1 MLRKRQGRA
10 DRSGGGRRP
19 KYQPEDKL
27 ILRKFSD
34 SLTIIKTVI
43 PYVDRN
49 GMFGFGKKSKHNK
62 KDRISED
69 ETQDVVEDS
78 QLADSD
84 QEDPAETRG
93 AAGKGENADRFDE
106 DSKTAKASDSSDVD
120 ESDDAPQNDGSSD
133 DDSSDNDD
141 SSTKDNL
148 LEPTGPWDIDDP
160 DAPDY
165 DEMVNLGAFYL
176 PVISGA
182 ELRLKAAPSA
192 DPSDPTI
199 IGATL
204 TLGDSSLELEA
215 FAAPKTMGLWE
226 DIRQELLDSNPQAS
240 EEEGTFGQEVTLP
253 VTVKGKTYI
262 SLIVGVDGPR
272 WMLRGIFTGP
282 AASSEG
288 QEWDA
293 LSACFSDIVVDR
305 GQEPL
310 APRDLLPMT
319 LPQPPKQEDD
329 EDEDWEEK
337 AQEPVKPDG
346 YGVQTTVQT
355 SLTRGP
361 LFSELR

>member
-1 MLRKRQGRA
+1 
-10 DRSGGGRRP
+10 
-19 KYQPEDKL
+19 
-27 ILRKFSD
+27 
-34 SLTIIKTVI
+34 
-43 PYVDRN
+43 
-49 GMFGFGKKSKHNK
+49 MFGFGKKSKHDK

-69 ETQDVVEDS
+69 EAQDVAEDS
-78 QLADSD
+78 QPADSG
-84 QEDPAETRG
+84 QEDPTETSG
-93 AAGKGENADRFDE
+93 IAGKGETADGSDE
-106 DSKTAKASDSSDVD
+106 DSKTADSGDAA
-120 ESDDAPQNDGSSD
+120 EPDDAPQDDSSSD
-133 DDSSDNDD
+133 DDSPDD
-141 SSTKDNL
+141 DGSPTKDNL
-148 LEPTGPWDIDDP
+148 LEPAGPWDIDDP

-176 PVISGA
+176 PVVSGA

-293 LSACFSDIVVDR
+293 LSVCFSDIVVDR
-305 GQEPL
+305 GHEPL

-319 LPQPPKQEDD
+319 LPQPPEQEDD
-329 EDEDWEEK
+329 EDESWEEK
-337 AQEPVKPDG
+337 AQEPAKPNG

>member
-69 ETQDVVEDS
+69 EAQDVVEDS

-176 PVISGA
+176 PVVSGA

-293 LSACFSDIVVDR
+293 LSVCFSDIVVDR

-319 LPQPPKQEDD
+319 LPQPPEQEDD

-337 AQEPVKPDG
+337 AQEPAKPNG

>member
-1 MLRKRQGRA
+1 
-10 DRSGGGRRP
+10 
-19 KYQPEDKL
+19 
-27 ILRKFSD
+27 
-34 SLTIIKTVI
+34 
-43 PYVDRN
+43 
-49 GMFGFGKKSKHNK
+49 MFGFGKKPKHNK
-62 KDRISED
+62 KDRIFED
-69 ETQDVVEDS
+69 GTQDAADDS
-78 QLADSD
+78 QLADSGQD
-84 QEDPAETRG
+84 DPNETSG
-93 AAGKGENADRFDE
+93 GAGKNDTAD
-106 DSKTAKASDSSDVD
+106 K
-120 ESDDAPQNDGSSD
+120 SD
-133 DDSSDNDD
+133 DDSP
-141 SSTKDNL
+141 TKDNL

-165 DEMVNLGAFYL
+165 DEMVDLGAFYL
-176 PVISGA
+176 PVVSGA

-240 EEEGTFGQEVTLP
+240 EEGGIFGQEVTLP
-253 VTVKGKTYI
+253 VTVKGRTYI

-293 LSACFSDIVVDR
+293 LSACFSNIVVDR
-305 GQEPL
+305 GQKPL

-319 LPQPPKQEDD
+319 LPQPPEREDD

-337 AQEPVKPDG
+337 AQEPAKPNG